1 MPEERQSV
9 VVDLG
14 SNSFRLVVYEWRPGA
29 WWTRSDEVFETV
41 RIGAGLDST
50 GRLAEASMERALR
63 TLRLYDHFRRALGV
77 ADEDVHPVATS
88 AIRDA
93 ANRDEFLARAAEVSG
108 VPIRVLSAEEEAHF
122 GYVAAVN
129 STTLQDGAV
138 LDLGGGS
145 LQLVNVRERRARRC
159 RSWPLGAVR
168 MTEHYLNGSDR
179 PATRKALKALRT
191 HVRDELADE
200 GWLNKGRGGVV
211 GIGGTVRNLAAAA
224 ELAADLPSF
233 GVQGFMLTREA
244 LESLVEELA
253 ALPPSRRGD
262 VHGIKPGR
270 GEIILAG
277 AVVIAAVLDAGGYDA
292 LEVTEAGLREGVFF
306 TEFLA
311 PADPPLFPDVRG
323 ASVRNLAL
331 QFQQDIGH
339 ATHVAELSL
348 EMLDSLRA
356 GGTRVGE
363 GEERE
368 LLWAAAMLHD
378 VGKAVDYDDHHK
390 HSRYLIL
397 GAGLPGYAP
406 REVALIAQMAR
417 YHRKGSPIAGPLA
430 PLMHDGD
437 EDMLVRCAAILRL
450 AEHLERGRDQVVRH
464 ARLKPN
470 GKGVRLAL
478 ECDGDASIAVW
489 GAEGQAELFERAFGK
504 RLQVSAPGSPS

>member
-1 MPEERQSV
+1 VAAPERTSV

-14 SNSFRLVVYEWRPGA
+14 SNSFRLVVYAWSPDA
-29 WWTRSDEVFETV
+29 WWTRVDEIYETV
-41 RIGAGLDST
+41 RIGEGLDAS
-50 GRLAEASMERALR
+50 GRLSEEAIDRALR
-63 TLRLYDHFRRALGV
+63 TLRLYDHFRRALGI
-77 ADEDVHPVATS
+77 ADADVHPVATS

-93 ANRDEFLARAAEVSG
+93 SNREDFVARAAAVSG
-108 VPIRVLSAEEEAHF
+108 VPVRVLSDEEEAWL

-129 STTLQDGAV
+129 STTLRDGVV

-145 LQLVNVRERRARRC
+145 LQLVDVRERHARRC

-168 MTEHYLNGSDR
+168 MTEHFLDGSDR
-179 PATRKALKALRT
+179 PTGHKALKTLRT
-191 HVRDELADE
+191 HVREALRDE
-200 GWLNKGRGGVV
+200 GWLAKGRGRIV

-224 ELAADLPSF
+224 ELAADLPTF
-233 GVQGFMLTREA
+233 GVQGFTLTREA
-244 LESLVEELA
+244 LEELISELA
-253 ALPPSRRGD
+253 ARPPSRRGE
-262 VHGIKPGR
+262 VPGIKSGR

-277 AVVIAAVLDAGGYDA
+277 AVVVDTVLEIAGHEAI
-292 LEVTEAGLREGVFF
+292 EVTEAGLREGVFF

-323 ASVRNLAL
+323 ASVRNVAL
-331 QFQQDIGH
+331 QFQPDVRH
-339 ATHVAELSL
+339 AAHVAELSL

-356 GGTRVGE
+356 GGLAPGD
-363 GEERE
+363 GGARE

-430 PLMHDGD
+430 PLLRDGD
-437 EDMLVRCAAILRL
+437 EELLVQCSAILRL

-464 ARLKPN
+464 ARLEPD
-470 GKGVRLAL
+470 GKGVRLEL
-478 ECDGDASIAVW
+478 ESEGDPSVAVW
-489 GAEGQAELFERAFGK
+489 GAERQAELFERAFGK
-504 RLQVSAPGSPS
+504 SLEVVS